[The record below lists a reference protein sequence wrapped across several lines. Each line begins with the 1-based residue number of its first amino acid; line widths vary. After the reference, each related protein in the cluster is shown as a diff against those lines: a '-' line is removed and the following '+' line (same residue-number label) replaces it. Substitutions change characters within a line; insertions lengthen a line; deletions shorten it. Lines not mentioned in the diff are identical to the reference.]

1 MPDDGQNGSSRLD
14 RIEAI
19 LEALTQDHSALA
31 EEHLQFR
38 QDLRQLLTAQ
48 VLLQDRVTQLVDAQK
63 HTDESLH
70 ALINIVDGIIRKPPQ

>member
-1 MPDDGQNGSSRLD
+1 MPPRNASRLERD
-14 RIEAI
+14 NV
-19 LEALTQDHSALA
+19 LV
-31 EEHLQFR
+31 LQFR

-48 VLLQDRVTQLVDAQK
+48 VLLQDRVSQLTEAQK